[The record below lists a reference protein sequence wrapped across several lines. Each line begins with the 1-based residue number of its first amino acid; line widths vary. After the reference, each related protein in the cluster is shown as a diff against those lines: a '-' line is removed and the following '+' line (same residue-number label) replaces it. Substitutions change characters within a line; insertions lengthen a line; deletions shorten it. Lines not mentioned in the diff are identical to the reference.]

1 MPCLIDRRAI
11 EAAAHHRTQC
21 GIGWAGTSRKER
33 VFAEDT
39 RRASRAGF
47 SCLSSLT
54 NYPVNSFSTSQ
65 INILARVVKAIVS
78 LASSKLTP
86 CFSHGIIRKKLH
98 NICLYKNEEH
108 LFVHLF
114 CSLYTP
120 SACDGEITGGVKNG
134 KPRSRLQPDWGFF
147 LSSGSFQ
154 SHALL
159 VS

>member
-1 MPCLIDRRAI
+1 MGRDGVGNAWKVN
-11 EAAAHHRTQC
+11 RTLEV
-21 GIGWAGTSRKER
+21 GGSTPLG
-33 VFAEDT
+33 
-39 RRASRAGF
+39 
-47 SCLSSLT
+47 
-54 NYPVNSFSTSQ
+54 STSK

-78 LASSKLTP
+78 LASSKLTT

-134 KPRSRLQPDWGFF
+134 KPRSRLQPDWDFF
-147 LSSGSFQ
+147 LSSG
-154 SHALL
+154 
-159 VS
+159 